1 MTSLSTA
8 KNSDPIGLT
17 SADAALG
24 LKTHLYVKTKGLQVG
39 TDDNIKI
46 SESPLI
52 TNNVFQFLK
61 AFFIRY
67 NI

>member
-8 KNSDPIGLT
+8 KNSDPIGLI

-24 LKTHLYVKTKGLQVG
+24 LKMHLYVKTKGLQDG

-52 TNNVFQFLK
+52 TDNVFQFLK
-61 AFFIRY
+61 AFFIRN

>member
-24 LKTHLYVKTKGLQVG
+24 LKTHLYVKKKGLQVG

-46 SESPLI
+46 SESSLI

-61 AFFIRY
+61 AFFIRN